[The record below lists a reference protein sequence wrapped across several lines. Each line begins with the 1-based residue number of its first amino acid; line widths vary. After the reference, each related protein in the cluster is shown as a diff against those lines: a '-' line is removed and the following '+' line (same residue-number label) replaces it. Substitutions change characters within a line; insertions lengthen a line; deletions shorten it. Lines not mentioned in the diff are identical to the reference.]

1 MTSVIAPEWQTQKKR
16 RESKKPEF
24 IDFKRYFRFLN
35 PENSSYDFGLK
46 SLIAENKNN
55 VRTCG
60 SLLAGRSRCRWS
72 VSVYHMETINCDGFH
87 LC

>member
-46 SLIAENKNN
+46 LLIAENKNN
-55 VRTCG
+55 ARTCG
-60 SLLAGRSRCRWS
+60 SLLAVRSRCRWS
-72 VSVYHMETINCDGFH
+72 ASVFHMGTII
-87 LC
+87 

>member
-1 MTSVIAPEWQTQKKR
+1 MTRVIAPEWQTQKKR

-46 SLIAENKNN
+46 SLNYGKIRITPELTAS
-55 VRTCG
+55 C
-60 SLLAGRSRCRWS
+60 
-72 VSVYHMETINCDGFH
+72 
-87 LC
+87 

>member
-1 MTSVIAPEWQTQKKR
+1 MAKAKKR

-24 IDFKRYFRFLN
+24 IDFKRYFRFN

-72 VSVYHMETINCDGFH
+72 VSVFHMGTII
-87 LC
+87 